1 MQNAHHDGNRN
12 MTEGSC
18 LGHIAAFAVPLFI
31 GSLLQQLYNLV
42 DSWVVGRYVGDSAL
56 AAVGVGFL
64 VIFFFT
70 SLFMGISTGTTVVIA
85 QFYGAGKTDRVR
97 DAADTAYASMLIL
110 VVPLTVASV
119 LLVDPLLALL
129 RVEEAALADAKT
141 YLVIVC
147 AGLIGTVGY
156 NTNAGILQ
164 GLGNSRTSLLFLAI
178 SAILNIIGDL
188 FTVLVLG
195 MGVEGVAYATVFAQ
209 LASWVFGI
217 FYINRI
223 YPEIRIR
230 LHLRVDRALLRRI
243 MGIGLPAGLQ
253 MASIALGSIV
263 VMSKIDSYGLEF
275 AAGYNVGHKLDHM
288 GFLPVQAIATAATAF
303 IGQNIGAGRH
313 DRVRQGTAVSLTLAI
328 AWSALIAAVMIPL
341 RHTLVG
347 FFSENPV
354 VVEAGAVYLFC
365 VLLFYPVFALMF
377 CINNILRGAGSS
389 IVPMVVALIAQIG
402 VRVPSV
408 YLLANLY
415 GKEYM
420 YYGFGVGWVV
430 ANLIVVPY
438 FLSGRWKRIKSVVQM
453 DEAEEE

>member
-1 MQNAHHDGNRN
+1 

-18 LGHIAAFAVPLFI
+18 LGHITAFAVPLFI

-110 VVPLTVASV
+110 VVPLTIASI

-129 RVEEAALADAKT
+129 RVEEAALADART

-209 LASWVFGI
+209 FASWIFGI

-230 LHLRVDRALLRRI
+230 LHLHIDRALLRRI

-253 MASIALGSIV
+253 MASIALGSIA

-303 IGQNIGAGRH
+303 IGQNIGAGKLE
-313 DRVRQGTAVSLTLAI
+313 RVREGTVVSLTLAI
-328 AWSALIAAVMIPL
+328 SWSALIAAVMIPL

-354 VVEAGAVYLFC
+354 VIEAGAVYLFC

-389 IVPMVVALIAQIG
+389 VVPMVVALIAQIG

-438 FLSGRWKRIKSVVQM
+438 FLCGRWKKIKSVVQL
-453 DEAEEE
+453 DDAE

>member
-1 MQNAHHDGNRN
+1 MQNAHHGGNRN

-18 LGHIAAFAVPLFI
+18 LGHITAFAVPLFI

-110 VVPLTVASV
+110 VVPLTIASI

-129 RVEEAALADAKT
+129 RVEEAALADART

-209 LASWVFGI
+209 FASWIFGI

-230 LHLRVDRALLRRI
+230 LHLHIDRALLRRI

-253 MASIALGSIV
+253 MASIALGSIA

-303 IGQNIGAGRH
+303 IGQNIGAGKLE
-313 DRVRQGTAVSLTLAI
+313 RVREGTVVSLTLAI
-328 AWSALIAAVMIPL
+328 SWSALIAAVMIPL

-354 VVEAGAVYLFC
+354 VIEAGAVYLFC

-389 IVPMVVALIAQIG
+389 VVPMVVALIAQIG

-438 FLSGRWKRIKSVVQM
+438 FLCGRWKKIKSVVQL
-453 DEAEEE
+453 DDAE